1 VINEAESGRPV
12 THPTGSAPFLA
23 REPRYARDASMHLNF
38 GGTETA
44 DVSAAIWLSSSGDGN
59 GLLERVGRM
68 QAYISGRNVNLT
80 FRPPN
85 RGPVRALQNFDIDI
99 GEGEF
104 LSIVGPSGCG
114 KSTFLNV
121 LLGLVKPDS
130 GDIRMDGKPIT
141 GPGTDRAMVFQ
152 EFGLLPWRTVQH
164 NVELGLELKGMAAEA
179 RRKVSQPLIQM
190 VGLTGFEGHY
200 PHELSGGMKQRVGLA
215 RALATDPNVLL
226 MDEPFAALDAQ
237 TRDLMQV
244 ELLRIWQEAK
254 KTVLFV
260 THQIDEAIYLS
271 DRVVVMTKRPGHAKK
286 IFKIGLPR
294 PRDYEMRVTPEF
306 NELKLEIWNELK
318 DEITV

>member
-1 VINEAESGRPV
+1 MP
-12 THPTGSAPFLA
+12 
-23 REPRYARDASMHLNF
+23 
-38 GGTETA
+38 
-44 DVSAAIWLSSSGDGN
+44 
-59 GLLERVGRM
+59 
-68 QAYISGRNVNLT
+68 AYIQGRNVNLT

-85 RGPVRALQNFDIDI
+85 RGPVRALQGFDIEV

-121 LLGLVKPDS
+121 VLGLLKPNS
-130 GDIRMDGKPIT
+130 GNVMMHGRRIS
-141 GPGTDRAMVFQ
+141 GPGSDRAMVFQ
-152 EFGLLPWRTVQH
+152 EFGLLPWRTVRH
-164 NVELGLELKGMAAEA
+164 NIELGLELKGVAVDE
-179 RRKVSQPLIQM
+179 RRDISGRFIEM
-190 VGLTGFEGHY
+190 VGLMGFEGHY

-215 RALATDPNVLL
+215 RALATDPDVLL

-244 ELLRIWQEAK
+244 ELLRIWQAAR

-260 THQIDEAIYLS
+260 THQIEEAVYLS
-271 DRVVVMTKRPGHAKK
+271 DRVVVMTKRPGRAKSM
-286 IFKIGLPR
+286 FAVDLPR

-306 NELKLEIWNELK
+306 NDLKLEIWHALK

>member
-1 VINEAESGRPV
+1 
-12 THPTGSAPFLA
+12 
-23 REPRYARDASMHLNF
+23 
-38 GGTETA
+38 
-44 DVSAAIWLSSSGDGN
+44 
-59 GLLERVGRM
+59 M
-68 QAYISGRNVNLT
+68 QAYIQGRNVSLT

-85 RGPVRALQNFDIDI
+85 RQPVRALQSFDLDVY
-99 GEGEF
+99 EGEF
-104 LSIVGPSGCG
+104 VSIVGPSGCG

-121 LLGLVKPDS
+121 LLGLLRPES
-130 GDIRMDGKPIT
+130 GDVRLRDRRIT

-164 NVELGLELKGMAAEA
+164 NIELGLELKGVPVET
-179 RRKVSQPLIQM
+179 RRDIASHFIQL
-190 VGLTGFEGHY
+190 VGLAGFEGHY

-215 RALATDPNVLL
+215 RALATDPDVLL

-244 ELLRIWQEAK
+244 ELLRIWQQAR

-271 DRVVVMTKRPGHAKK
+271 DRVIVMTRRPGRTKR
-286 IFKIGLPR
+286 IFTIDLPR

-306 NELKLEIWNELK
+306 NDLKLEIWHALK
-318 DEITV
+318 DEITI

>member
-1 VINEAESGRPV
+1 MA
-12 THPTGSAPFLA
+12 
-23 REPRYARDASMHLNF
+23 
-38 GGTETA
+38 
-44 DVSAAIWLSSSGDGN
+44 
-59 GLLERVGRM
+59 
-68 QAYISGRNVNLT
+68 AYIQARNVKLT

-85 RGPVRALQNFDIDI
+85 RAAVLALDAFDMDV
-99 GEGEF
+99 EDGEF

-121 LLGLVKPDS
+121 LLGLIKPDA
-130 GDIRMDGKPIT
+130 GEVLMHGRRIA
-141 GPGTDRAMVFQ
+141 GPGSERAMVFQ

-164 NVELGLELKGMAAEA
+164 NIELGLELKRTAAA
-179 RRKVSQPLIQM
+179 KRRLIAERLISL
-190 VGLTGFEGHY
+190 VGLAGFEDHY

-215 RALATDPNVLL
+215 RALATDPEVLL

-244 ELLRIWQEAK
+244 ELLRIWREAR

-271 DRVVVMTKRPGHAKK
+271 DRVLVMSKRPGRTKK
-286 IFKIGLPR
+286 IFHVKLPR

-306 NELKLEIWNELK
+306 NDLKLEIWNTLK
-318 DEITV
+318 DEIAV